1 MVILVYSMILLFTA
15 SIIMYKLFSK
25 KKVNFDYSVIANG
38 AKHSLSNET
47 TAYSNTR
54 GDFAII
60 SREQLTGSITPR
72 LMDGRKRFQ
81 LKMKHAEI
89 NDEFWY
95 YASVGKGEITA
106 ISF

>member
-1 MVILVYSMILLFTA
+1 
-15 SIIMYKLFSK
+15 

-60 SREQLTGSITPR
+60 SREQLTGSIT
-72 LMDGRKRFQ
+72 LSVNGRQKTIPFE
-81 LKMKHAEI
+81 KMKHSEI
-89 NDEFWY
+89 ND
-95 YASVGKGEITA
+95 
-106 ISF
+106 

>member
-1 MVILVYSMILLFTA
+1 RVSLGRNDLLIRTFP
-15 SIIMYKLFSK
+15 
-25 KKVNFDYSVIANG
+25 NG

-60 SREQLTGSITPR
+60 SREQLTGSIT
-72 LMDGRKRFQ
+72 LSVNGRQKTIPVE
-81 LKMKHAEI
+81 KMKHAEI